1 MQGACTAFGLC
12 RAVPSYGMVRSSP
25 AAARPAAAPALAP
38 AAIANFNENRMR
50 PRAVLPRL
58 GSIREM
64 RTRIG
69 VTQKRLAGMAGV
81 STSMINQIESGRT
94 KPSYETASRIFDSL
108 VTLEGRSSSHTAG
121 DFCCTEIVRLA
132 PTDTLREAVSRMQ
145 AFSISQ
151 VPVFNGESP
160 VGIVSEDGIMRHLAD
175 GERAGAM
182 DRVALVEAMDPAP
195 PIVDY
200 ETPANV
206 LVPLLRFTKCIL
218 VSRKAR
224 IVGIITASDA
234 LKMMES

>member
-1 MQGACTAFGLC
+1 M
-12 RAVPSYGMVRSSP
+12 
-25 AAARPAAAPALAP
+25 
-38 AAIANFNENRMR
+38 
-50 PRAVLPRL
+50 LPRL
-58 GSIREM
+58 DSIRET

-69 VTQKRLAGMAGV
+69 ATQKRLAEMAGV

-94 KPSYETASRIFDSL
+94 KPGYETARRIFDSL
-108 VTLEGRSSSHTAG
+108 VRLEGSSSSHTAG
-121 DFCCTEIVRLA
+121 DFCCTDIVRLA
-132 PTDTLREAVSRMQ
+132 PSDTLRDAVARMQ

-151 VPVFNGESP
+151 VPVFDGESP
-160 VGIVSEDGIMRHLAD
+160 VGIVTEDGIMRHLAD
-175 GERAGAM
+175 GERSGTATDA
-182 DRVALVEAMDPAP
+182 VSIASSMDPAP

-234 LKMMES
+234 LRMMER

>member
-1 MQGACTAFGLC
+1 M
-12 RAVPSYGMVRSSP
+12 
-25 AAARPAAAPALAP
+25 
-38 AAIANFNENRMR
+38 
-50 PRAVLPRL
+50 LPRL
-58 GSIREM
+58 DSIREM

-69 VTQKRLAGMAGV
+69 VTQKRLADMAGV

-94 KPSYETASRIFDSL
+94 KPGYETARRIFDSL

-132 PTDTLREAVSRMQ
+132 PGDKLRDAISHMR

-151 VPVFNGESP
+151 VPVFDGESP
-160 VGIVSEDGIMRHLAD
+160 VGIVTEDGIVRHLAD
-175 GERAGAM
+175 GGQSGAAPDDAVPIAGAM
-182 DRVALVEAMDPAP
+182 DPPP

-234 LKMMES
+234 LKMMER

>member
-1 MQGACTAFGLC
+1 
-12 RAVPSYGMVRSSP
+12 
-25 AAARPAAAPALAP
+25 
-38 AAIANFNENRMR
+38 
-50 PRAVLPRL
+50 
-58 GSIREM
+58 M

-69 VTQKRLAGMAGV
+69 ATQKKLAAMAGV

-94 KPSYETASRIFDSL
+94 RPSYETASRIFDSL

-132 PTDTLREAVSRMQ
+132 PDDTLRKAVARMR

-151 VPVFNGESP
+151 VPVFDGESP
-160 VGIVSEDGIMRHLAD
+160 VGIVTEDGIMRHLAD
-175 GERAGAM
+175 GERAGGGM
-182 DRVALVEAMDPAP
+182 ESVSLVDAMDPAP

-234 LKMMES
+234 LRMMES

>member
-1 MQGACTAFGLC
+1 M
-12 RAVPSYGMVRSSP
+12 
-25 AAARPAAAPALAP
+25 
-38 AAIANFNENRMR
+38 
-50 PRAVLPRL
+50 LPRL
-58 GSIREM
+58 DSIREM

-69 VTQKRLAGMAGV
+69 VTQKRLADMAGV

-94 KPSYETASRIFDSL
+94 KPGYETARRIFDSL

-132 PTDTLREAVSRMQ
+132 PGDTLRDAVSRMQ

-151 VPVFNGESP
+151 VPVFDGESP
-160 VGIVSEDGIMRHLAD
+160 VGIVTEDGIVRHLAD
-175 GERAGAM
+175 GGRSGAGAAPNDDVPIAGAM
-182 DRVALVEAMDPAP
+182 DPPP

-234 LKMMES
+234 LKMVER

>member
-1 MQGACTAFGLC
+1 
-12 RAVPSYGMVRSSP
+12 
-25 AAARPAAAPALAP
+25 
-38 AAIANFNENRMR
+38 MR
-50 PRAVLPRL
+50 L
-58 GSIREM
+58 
-64 RTRIG
+64 G
-69 VTQKRLAGMAGV
+69 VTQKQLAGMAGV

-94 KPSYETASRIFDSL
+94 RPSYETASRIFDSL

-121 DFCCTEIVRLA
+121 DFCCTEIVRLE
-132 PTDTLREAVSRMQ
+132 PSGTLRDAIARMQ

-151 VPVFNGESP
+151 VPVFDGESP
-160 VGIVSEDGIMRHLAD
+160 VGIVTEDGIMRHLA
-175 GERAGAM
+175 GGNRSGAAP
-182 DRVALVEAMDPAP
+182 DEVPIARAMDPAP

-234 LKMMES
+234 LRMMER

>member
-1 MQGACTAFGLC
+1 MKN
-12 RAVPSYGMVRSSP
+12 RAR
-25 AAARPAAAPALAP
+25 RPP
-38 AAIANFNENRMR
+38 
-50 PRAVLPRL
+50 VLPRL

-69 VTQKRLAGMAGV
+69 VTQKKLAGMSGV

-132 PTDTLREAVSRMQ
+132 PADTLRGAVAKMQ

-151 VPVFNGESP
+151 VPVFDGESP
-160 VGIVSEDGIMRHLAD
+160 VGIVTEDGIMRHLAD
-175 GERAGAM
+175 SDRAGTGM
-182 DRVALVEAMDPAP
+182 DSVALVDAMDPAP